1 MPGLIIALL
10 WHILAINAA
19 PIQPRN
25 PQLPAGLPDLGALAG
40 LLPAGLPDLSTLAG
54 LLPAGL
60 PDLSALAGLLPAG
73 PPDIGALASLL
84 PTGLADPSALAGL
97 LNGPLA
103 ASFGSSA
110 ASGAVANL
118 LKNGNLGNMAK
129 SFLPAIRVAKIEDL
143 EPTLKGR
150 EGTKRQLIR
159 FGPINLT
166 GKGVSGC
173 TVVSSI

>member
-1 MPGLIIALL
+1 MPGFVITLL
-10 WHILAINAA
+10 WHVLAINAT
-19 PIQPRN
+19 PIQPRT
-25 PQLPAGLPDLGALAG
+25 PQFPAGLPDLGA
-40 LLPAGLPDLSTLAG
+40 LAG

-73 PPDIGALASLL
+73 PPDTGALASFL

-129 SFLPAIRVAKIEDL
+129 SFLPAIKVAKTEDL

-173 TVVSSI
+173 TVVPSIQCRFHLLGSHDSAS